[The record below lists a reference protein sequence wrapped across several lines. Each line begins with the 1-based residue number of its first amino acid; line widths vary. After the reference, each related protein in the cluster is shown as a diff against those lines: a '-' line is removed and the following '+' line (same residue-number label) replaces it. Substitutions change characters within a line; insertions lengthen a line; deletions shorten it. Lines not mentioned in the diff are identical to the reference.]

1 MLFNYRHL
9 LIWISILVNLASSAE
24 TLRHDFYADPGQMQI
39 FNDESGNGL
48 DGTNGST
55 QLNDADDML
64 CVKDRGIY
72 G

>member
-1 MLFNYRHL
+1 
-9 LIWISILVNLASSAE
+9 
-24 TLRHDFYADPGQMQI
+24 MQI

-55 QLNDADDML
+55 QDSEADDML

>member
-1 MLFNYRHL
+1 
-9 LIWISILVNLASSAE
+9 
-24 TLRHDFYADPGQMQI
+24 MQI